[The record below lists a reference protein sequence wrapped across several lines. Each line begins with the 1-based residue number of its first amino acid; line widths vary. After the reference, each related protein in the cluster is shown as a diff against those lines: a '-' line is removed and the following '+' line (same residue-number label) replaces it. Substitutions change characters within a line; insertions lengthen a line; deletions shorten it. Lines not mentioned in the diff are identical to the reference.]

1 MVKIISKKQINIEN
15 AYGSHK
21 GNWGDLPIFQGD
33 YINFGYWKN
42 ISSGK
47 EITVKVRI
55 KSSASLYS
63 YVISKLNVSM
73 SDTVLELGCGRAV
86 GMFDAFQYMN
96 MSKIIGIDI
105 SKSQTD
111 RAETKKNR
119 RENQNLREKLKAEK
133 IKQDLESLEKQW
145 DLALSNIQYEKE
157 EFKQEMKILSQ
168 EIDKLLNSKESKIL
182 EEKLDTFTNDIKE
195 ETALEQFKHEWT
207 KNLQEN
213 KQKIDKTI
221 KTKNEMT
228 RKISSTEFL
237 LASAD
242 LTGLEDNEVDKIYSI
257 EVFQHIEDFNALA
270 AEIKRILAPDGIV
283 SFCAHLSTSHS
294 SYNKLRQK
302 NLLID
307 EIEILVPVDEVAR
320 AFKNNGFN
328 VDYHSIG
335 EHVFEKYDQ
344 WVTQSGTTALV
355 SHNIYNSYK
364 SGYIE
369 YYVFVMNKLAGEIN
383 NTEMPVYNKDEL

>member
-1 MVKIISKKQINIEN
+1 MINIYKCQDGCCTYKVTPYKDIKWNNGDGWKSNSGKIIKAGSFVVDPETHKILLVQSRGKMWGPPKGTIQDNESVEDCAIREVFEETGILLKLEN
-15 AYGSHK
+15 
-21 GNWGDLPIFQGD
+21 
-33 YINFGYWKN
+33 
-42 ISSGK
+42 
-47 EITVKVRI
+47 
-55 KSSASLYS
+55 
-63 YVISKLNVSM
+63 
-73 SDTVLELGCGRAV
+73 
-86 GMFDAFQYMN
+86 
-96 MSKIIGIDI
+96 
-105 SKSQTD
+105 
-111 RAETKKNR
+111 
-119 RENQNLREKLKAEK
+119 
-133 IKQDLESLEKQW
+133 
-145 DLALSNIQYEKE
+145 
-157 EFKQEMKILSQ
+157 FKQEMKILSQ

-237 LASAD
+237 LSSAD

-294 SYNKLRQK
+294 SYNKLRQE